1 MRRHRLVLPVLAALA
16 LTACSGGSDPQAG
29 PASSPQGGSA
39 PDAAAAEAVK
49 AAARDTTATGSSKFE
64 LSSTTAVGGQDVTFA
79 GRGAFDYDDGTG
91 QLTFQVPGAG
101 GASSGGGSIEER
113 VVGPDLFLTLPQM
126 PGTFYRLKVADVA
139 GTSLG
144 SSTDPTASLSAL
156 LGVAAVQQVG
166 KEQVRGVEATHYEG
180 TYDVR
185 AAIAGAPA
193 DSRAVLAQTL
203 GTTSLQ
209 QVPFDAFL
217 DSEGRLVKFEQELE
231 LAATTQTRGQKVTSR
246 TVLELFEFGTV
257 VTVKAP
263 PAASVKDG
271 APLLAALRA
280 AEPKSRGKQEP
291 AASPSP

>member
-16 LTACSGGSDPQAG
+16 LTACSGDGSQPQAG
-29 PASSPQGGSA
+29 PSSAGGAA
-39 PDAAAAEAVK
+39 PDARAAEAVK

-64 LSSTTAVGGQDVTFA
+64 LSSTTAIGGQDVTFA

-91 QLTFQVPGAG
+91 QLSFQVPGAG
-101 GASSGGGSIEER
+101 GAASGGGSIEER

-144 SSTDPTASLSAL
+144 SSTDPTASLAAL
-156 LGVAAVQQVG
+156 LGVAAVRQVG
-166 KEQVRGVEATHYEG
+166 TEQVRGVEATHYQG

-193 DSRAVLAQTL
+193 GTKEVLEQTL
-203 GTTSLQ
+203 GSTSLQ

-217 DSEGRLVKFEQELE
+217 DPEGRLVKFEQELE
-231 LAATTQTRGQKVTSR
+231 LAATAQTGGQKVTSR

-263 PAASVKDG
+263 PASSVKDG

-280 AEPKSRGKQEP
+280 AEPRSQGGREP
-291 AASPSP
+291 SASPSS